1 MIGIPPPKQTWR
13 AKLRTR
19 AASPAGSLGSLDGCG
34 RRALSDDRVWERPR
48 AVRPSSLARA
58 VLPTVVLAMLPLAP
72 AEACVPLM
80 LNVSGKLVQH
90 PGTITLNSDGSW
102 SVKDWATVEEAP
114 KVFDGNPL
122 SLCIVRSLLA
132 RPPSLRINKAPIE
145 GQGEQCTVKAMQAVI
160 DRDPIAHQCGAS
172 AR

>member
-1 MIGIPPPKQTWR
+1 MRIKRGLRQMIGIPPPKQTWR

-19 AASPAGSLGSLDGCG
+19 AAIPAGSLGSLDGCG
-34 RRALSDDRVWERPR
+34 RRALSDDRVWQRPR

-58 VLPTVVLAMLPLAP
+58 VLPTVIVAMLPLAP

-102 SVKDWATVEEAP
+102 SVKGWATV
-114 KVFDGNPL
+114 
-122 SLCIVRSLLA
+122 
-132 RPPSLRINKAPIE
+132 
-145 GQGEQCTVKAMQAVI
+145 QGCSTLNT
-160 DRDPIAHQCGAS
+160 
-172 AR
+172 